1 MGRLALVTGG
11 VSGIGAATC
20 QALQKAGYD
29 VVANN
34 IALDDNAR
42 AFENETGIKVY
53 AWDVRDP
60 EACLHGVAAIEADT
74 GRSIEVL
81 VNNAGIARDSMMHKM
96 PLDDWNIVL
105 ATNLSS
111 MFHMSRAVIDKMR
124 EKGFGRII
132 NISSINGLAGQVGQT
147 NYAASK
153 GGIVGF
159 TKSLALES
167 ARKGITV
174 NAIAP
179 GYTDTA
185 MMKAIPPKVLADIV
199 SRIPVGRL
207 GTPDDTARTVLFL
220 VADEAGFIT
229 GETLSVNGGQYMSS

>member
-11 VSGIGAATC
+11 VTGIGKATC
-20 QALQKAGYD
+20 LALKKAGYD

-34 IALDDNAR
+34 IEIDDNAV
-42 AFENETGIKVY
+42 AFQNETGIKVY
-53 AWDVRDP
+53 AWDVSEP
-60 EACLHGVAAIEADT
+60 EACINGVAAIEADT
-74 GRSIEVL
+74 GRTIEVL
-81 VNNAGIARDSMMHKM
+81 INNAGIARDHMLHKM
-96 PLDDWNIVL
+96 PLDYWNVVL
-105 ATNLSS
+105 KTNLFS
-111 MFHMSRAVIDKMR
+111 MFHMARAVVNQMR
-124 EKGFGRII
+124 EKGFGRIV

-167 ARKGITV
+167 AAKGITV

-185 MMKAIPPKVLADIV
+185 MMKAIPPKVLEGIIA
-199 SRIPVGRL
+199 RIPVGRL
-207 GTPDDTARTVLFL
+207 GMPEDTARTVLFL
-220 VADEAGFIT
+220 VADEASFIT

>member
-11 VSGIGAATC
+11 VTGIGAATAR
-20 QALQKAGYD
+20 ALQKAGYD

-34 IALDDNAR
+34 IAMDETAR

-60 EACLHGVAAIEADT
+60 EACLHGVAAIAADT
-74 GRSIEVL
+74 GRNIEVL
-81 VNNAGIARDSMMHKM
+81 VNNAGIARDNMMHKM

-124 EKGFGRII
+124 ENGFGRII